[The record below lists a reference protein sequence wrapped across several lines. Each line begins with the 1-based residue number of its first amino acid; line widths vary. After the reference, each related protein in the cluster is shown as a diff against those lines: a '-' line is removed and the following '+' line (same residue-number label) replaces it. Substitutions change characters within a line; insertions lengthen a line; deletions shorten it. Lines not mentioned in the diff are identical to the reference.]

1 MFIMVPLSAVLRL
14 SGNGKIMKDL
24 PAWEAAQ
31 SVLILILALTG
42 AYLYTFRLVNKKK
55 RQRRAVAASSPASS
69 DVQ

>member
-69 DVQ
+69 DAQ